1 MIVLT
6 GPGNMQARKGGRAHR
21 ELTRR
26 GRARARTRV
35 GQERSACRH
44 GLWPC
49 RRRPAAAQER
59 AAVSRGAANA
69 VGACAWPRQDRLRSV
84 FLASPSYE
92 LSSS

>member
-6 GPGNMQARKGGRAHR
+6 GPGGVRGGRWRAHR
-21 ELTRR
+21 E
-26 GRARARTRV
+26 AAVADAVEVHAARTHV

-44 GLWPC
+44 K
-49 RRRPAAAQER
+49 RRPAAAQRR
-59 AAVSRGAANA
+59 AAVSCGAPTAIG
-69 VGACAWPRQDRLRSV
+69 VRAWPRQDRLRSV

>member
-26 GRARARTRV
+26 GRARARARV
-35 GQERSACRH
+35 GQSEAHAAISFASAC
-44 GLWPC
+44 GG
-49 RRRPAAAQER
+49 AAARGGE
-59 AAVSRGAANA
+59 SRGAAQA
-69 VGACAWPRQDRLRSV
+69 VGARGWPRQDRLRSV
-84 FLASPSYE
+84 CLASPSYE

>member
-21 ELTRR
+21 ELTMPR
-26 GRARARTRV
+26 RARARARV

-44 GLWPC
+44 K
-49 RRRPAAAQER
+49 RRPAAAQRR
-59 AAVSRGAANA
+59 AAVSCGAPTAIG
-69 VGACAWPRQDRLRSV
+69 VRAWPRQDRLRSV